1 VNQEYS
7 IDTFDEH
14 VPLVSIRDASAIT
27 VGVSIV
33 GDGEAAAPATA
44 DKNAG
49 KKTQPASA
57 TASAAPHEAS
67 TAAPVEGS
75 GTTVA
80 LSRPKRTIAAR
91 TVELMVVGVGVV
103 KVAKF
108 SLDADDSGFN
118 KSLIDKRAA
127 RQKEHQSLLYITDSG
142 RQVAGRD
149 YHHQVCLVHL
159 VRVFLT
165 DFAIHL
171 RGTTFGTAS
180 TGMHAMVCSGRDVE
194 RVFHAY
200 HTHCAELCMIF
211 RTGHL
216 QRVLGR
222 RRADRVRH
230 LPHGLPPGLPR
241 PHLHARRQLLVLP
254 APPVRHM

>member
-1 VNQEYS
+1 LSIAEEGWQVNQEYS

-27 VGVSIV
+27 VGVSTV

-57 TASAAPHEAS
+57 TDSAAPHEAS
-67 TAAPVEGS
+67 TAAPTEAPS
-75 GTTVA
+75 TALA
-80 LSRPKRTIAAR
+80 LSRPKRTLAAR
-91 TVELMVVGVGVV
+91 TVDMMVEGVGVV

-118 KSLIDKRAA
+118 KALIDKRAA

-149 YHHQVCLVHL
+149 YHHQVCTVLLLYTCILAQLV
-159 VRVFLT
+159 
-165 DFAIHL
+165 
-171 RGTTFGTAS
+171 
-180 TGMHAMVCSGRDVE
+180 
-194 RVFHAY
+194 
-200 HTHCAELCMIF
+200 F
-211 RTGHL
+211 RTSK
-216 QRVLGR
+216 RVNLS
-222 RRADRVRH
+222 
-230 LPHGLPPGLPR
+230 
-241 PHLHARRQLLVLP
+241 
-254 APPVRHM
+254 